1 MAEVVSQRIGNEL
14 TRLYAVMNEVANR
27 AVVTC
32 DDIQYFINCLE
43 HFHRHL
49 LRLSESGFVAVHSV
63 RILQDALRS
72 PRNSGILE
80 DSIPTV
86 GSNTS
91 HTSLHGQCLH
101 SK

>member
-1 MAEVVSQRIGNEL
+1 M

-49 LRLSESGFVAVHSV
+49 LQLSECGFVAVHSV
-63 RILQDALRS
+63 RNLQDALS
-72 PRNSGILE
+72 SAGPRNSGIPE
-80 DSIPTV
+80 DSIPKA
-86 GSNTS
+86 GLNTS
-91 HTSLHGQCLH
+91 HTSLHGQCLN